1 MRLQTSRY
9 AAHRRGV
16 IEPSKL
22 PLIRAQLEQ
31 ERWFRLEQL
40 AALAGELAK
49 VGGEPAR
56 LEVTGKVRSAA
67 LCALVEIRDAIARL
81 DDGTYGT
88 CQICCSAVEWERLEA
103 VPSTRLCWQCH
114 SATQAPSTDSAS
126 TLQHLS

>member
-9 AAHRRGV
+9 PAHRRGV
-16 IEPSKL
+16 IQQLKL

-49 VGGEPAR
+49 VGGDSAR

-67 LCALVEIRDAIARL
+67 LCALAEIKDAIARL

-88 CQICCSAVEWERLEA
+88 CQMCCTAVESERLEA
-103 VPSTRLCWQCH
+103 VPSTRLCWQCQ

-126 TLQHLS
+126 TLQPIS

>member
-1 MRLQTSRY
+1 MRLQTSRHT
-9 AAHRRGV
+9 AHRPGV

-40 AALAGELAK
+40 AALAGELAMG
-49 VGGEPAR
+49 GGEPAR

-67 LCALVEIRDAIARL
+67 LCALVEIKDAIARL
-81 DDGTYGT
+81 DEGSYGT
-88 CQICCSAVEWERLEA
+88 CQICCAAVEWERLEA